1 MFIVTEADA
10 AAIRAAFGRGGELSA
25 QLSCH
30 LMGRWRYRPVWF
42 LMVAHAAPQ
51 SG

>member
-1 MFIVTEADA
+1 VA
-10 AAIRAAFGRGGELSA
+10 ASYQP